1 MHHAKMAPSPRHSPS
16 EASLASPSV
25 AVPEASAL
33 LKLTADPQ
41 ATVMVV
47 GPKVSETHT
56 TPVRA
61 LRLPPGS
68 YAVTFRSA
76 TFGDPVM
83 ARVDLAPSATRSVH
97 ADFRAALP
105 TVVVR

>member
-1 MHHAKMAPSPRHSPS
+1 
-16 EASLASPSV
+16 
-25 AVPEASAL
+25 L
-33 LKLTADPQ
+33 LKLTADPE
-41 ATVMVV
+41 ATVTVV
-47 GPKVSETHT
+47 GPKVSETRT

-61 LRLPPGS
+61 LKLPPGS
-68 YAVTFRSA
+68 YSVTFRSA

-83 ARVDLAPSATRSVH
+83 ARVDLAPAASRSVH